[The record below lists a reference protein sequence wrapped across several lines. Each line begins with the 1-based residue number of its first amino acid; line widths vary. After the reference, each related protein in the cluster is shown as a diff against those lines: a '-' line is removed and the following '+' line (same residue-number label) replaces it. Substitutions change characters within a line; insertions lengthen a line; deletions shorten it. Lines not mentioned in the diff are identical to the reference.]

1 MTAII
6 GVSLKAPSGQLLG
19 DRREK
24 AMNQPP
30 SDSVRFERLYGQNR
44 DAIVSYCMRRIG
56 RDEAMDVVASTFAVA
71 WRRIDD
77 VPHGEAELSW
87 LYAVAYRMLANQRRS
102 TNRFGALTT
111 KLVTTERETTPDPA
125 NQVVRHEDYQ
135 RLVGALGT
143 LKGTD
148 QEILRLVTWEEHPR
162 DEVAAM
168 FRISRSTLDQRIHR
182 ATQRLR
188 KAYDKTDISQ
198 FSPKAVTEGG
208 KR

>member
-6 GVSLKAPSGQLLG
+6 GLSSNAESGQLQG

-24 AMNQPP
+24 AMNQATN
-30 SDSVRFERLYGQNR
+30 DSVRFERLYGQNR

-102 TNRFGALTT
+102 GSRFDALKA
-111 KLVTTERETTPDPA
+111 KLVTTERQTMPDPA

-135 RLVGALGT
+135 RLIDALGT

-148 QEILRLVTWEEHPR
+148 QEILRLLTWEEHPR
-162 DEVAAM
+162 DEIAAM
-168 FRISRSTLDQRIHR
+168 FRVSRSTLDQRIHR

-188 KAYDKTDISQ
+188 KAYDKTDSSQ
-198 FSPKAVTEGG
+198 FSPKAAIEGG
-208 KR
+208 MQ